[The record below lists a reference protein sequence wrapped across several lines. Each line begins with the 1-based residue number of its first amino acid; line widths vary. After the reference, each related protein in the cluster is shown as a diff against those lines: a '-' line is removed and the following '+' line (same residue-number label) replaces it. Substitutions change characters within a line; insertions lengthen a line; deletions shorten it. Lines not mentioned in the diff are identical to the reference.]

1 MGTHYFSYGPLTACF
16 KSAIKCDLV
25 AGSQV
30 NQPLQFESELPGEI
44 DLKIFSVDSPNIV
57 IDTIKVAEDGD
68 GLVIRMYEASGS
80 HTNAILRWKF
90 DFSTVERCDLWRE
103 KQEFCLFTGQ
113 KMPIALN
120 PFELVSF
127 HFRSVQDG

>member
-1 MGTHYFSYGPLTACF
+1 ALLPHALSPQL
-16 KSAIKCDLV
+16 SAIWWQ
-25 AGSQV
+25 AARF
-30 NQPLQFESELPGEI
+30 NQPLQFESGLPGEI
-44 DLKIFSVDSPNIV
+44 DLKIFWVDSPNIV

-80 HTNAILRWKF
+80 HTNAILRWTF
-90 DFSTVERCDLWRE
+90 DFSTVERCDLLER
-103 KQEFCLFTGQ
+103 KQEFCLFTSQ

-127 HFRSVQDG
+127 HFKSVQDG